1 MGERWRGIRR
11 WHRSRLSEEFRRKR
25 GYGRGLVRGLAVS
38 GSSVLRWSRWK
49 GWDAHRDLMIRNQLG
64 CPSAS
69 LPVERASNRP
79 YVSRHFGDDL
89 VNEQACPWIYSKD
102 RTPAGES
109 GAGSCTVPDSSDL
122 SMGTAQPPFHPQQLT
137 TSGLCVSNP
146 RWVLPLNFTLLKL
159 ELWVVSIF
167 GFPSLILSMGVNL
180 IVDKSNWLFPLANH
194 QSWLNVPFNAALI
207 PDLCFRRCSEVYF
220 CYPCSD
226 SMHIKISP
234 TIGSTTYV
242 CIRQCNP

>member
-1 MGERWRGIRR
+1 MRPWCRQRRIEVGERWRGIRR

-102 RTPAGES
+102 RTARVQLVSRAPEA
-109 GAGSCTVPDSSDL
+109 VPYLTPQICQWEPRSHRFTRSS
-122 SMGTAQPPFHPQQLT
+122 
-137 TSGLCVSNP
+137 
-146 RWVLPLNFTLLKL
+146 
-159 ELWVVSIF
+159 
-167 GFPSLILSMGVNL
+167 
-180 IVDKSNWLFPLANH
+180 
-194 QSWLNVPFNAALI
+194 
-207 PDLCFRRCSEVYF
+207 
-220 CYPCSD
+220 
-226 SMHIKISP
+226 
-234 TIGSTTYV
+234 
-242 CIRQCNP
+242 